1 MCTKVHVQF
10 KIKLTIKCQNI
21 HVVRFFLIYYQY
33 VLFTRVAILITEKN
47 AFLIEEFLRRF
58 FLWSL
63 GPNAVRIHCISY
75 ACRFFRGHLYFA
87 RSLTQ
92 LCVLFTRVAILI
104 TEKNAFVIEEFL
116 GDFFWWS
123 LGPNRVRS
131 QCIRSICSFVPMSNQ
146 IAPSTIIQ

>member
-1 MCTKVHVQF
+1 MSKHSC
-10 KIKLTIKCQNI
+10 CS
-21 HVVRFFLIYYQY
+21 FFSY
-33 VLFTRVAILITEKN
+33 ILLVCIVYEGSHFNNGKKR
-47 AFLIEEFLRRF
+47 ISHRRICSAF

-131 QCIRSICSFVPMSNQ
+131 QCIRSICSFVPMSN
-146 IAPSTIIQ
+146 